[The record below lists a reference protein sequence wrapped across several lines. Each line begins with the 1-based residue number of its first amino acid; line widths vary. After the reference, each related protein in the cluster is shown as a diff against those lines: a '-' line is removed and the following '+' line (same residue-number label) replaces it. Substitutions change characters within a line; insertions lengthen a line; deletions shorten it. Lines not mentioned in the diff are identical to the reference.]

1 MTRLIANNVIKFA
14 TFYLTQMYKKKSEAF
29 ARAKALMTG
38 DKDFFRPKS
47 YVEEAFYLDEYDPL
61 LGTLEAYS
69 DLSIEYGYVT
79 LFVAAFPIAPFFAF
93 VSNFIEIRSEAWTL
107 LFHTK

>member
-14 TFYLTQMYKKKSEAF
+14 TFYLTQLYKKKAEAF
-29 ARAKALMTG
+29 ARAKALLTG
-38 DKDFFRPKS
+38 DKDFFKPKS
-47 YVEEAFYLDEYDPL
+47 YVEDAFYLDEYDPL

-93 VSNFIEIRSEAWTL
+93 ISNYVLIRSSAWSL
-107 LFHTK
+107 LYQTK